1 MERASPGCFGWWQV
15 WARSL
20 VADAPWWTEADQA
33 ELETAIWAM
42 VDAALADPSCR
53 KKVVA
58 LLCRW
63 YELRML
69 VSKAEWLRRRH
80 LYSRLAE
87 IEELVA

>member
-1 MERASPGCFGWWQV
+1 MS
-15 WARSL
+15 
-20 VADAPWWTEADQA
+20 APWWTEADQA

-53 KKVVA
+53 RKVVA

-63 YELRML
+63 YEVRML